1 MVARAPRPK
10 NIAPGHDQHQPP
22 PMCNLCHPQIQ
33 AASRPNLKGVV
44 AKDHALPAWYALK
57 RIP

>member
-1 MVARAPRPK
+1 MGARVPWPK

-22 PMCNLCHPQIQ
+22 PACHLCHLQIQ
-33 AASRPNLKGVV
+33 AASRANFKAMV
-44 AKDHALPAWYALK
+44 AKDYTLPAWYALK